1 VVDETD
7 EPEESWRRPGSVS
20 ADELRRSANVT
31 LALATAGL
39 LFCGPASIV
48 ALVLAGR
55 ARDDAMASGITSS
68 DGTIGAARIVS
79 ILGIVAWTAY
89 AVWWVTA

>member
-1 VVDETD
+1 MVDEAGD
-7 EPEESWRRPGSVS
+7 PDARGPRSGLVS

-31 LALATAGL
+31 LALAAAGL
-39 LFCGPASIV
+39 LFCGPASVV

-55 ARDDAMASGITSS
+55 ARDEAEASGITSS
-68 DGTIGAARIVS
+68 DGTIAAARIVS

-89 AVWWVTA
+89 AVWWITG